1 VIQAASAKV
10 EVEITV
16 IAATQ
21 DGRITIN
28 AIFLEMV
35 TDTELHKSS
44 KHNRPTATS
53 GQRKTTVGRPT
64 CIGSQT

>member
-1 VIQAASAKV
+1 MFQAASAKV

-21 DGRITIN
+21 DGRIRIN

-44 KHNRPTATS
+44 KHNRPTAKS
-53 GQRKTTVGRPT
+53 GQRKTAVGCPK
-64 CIGSQT
+64 